1 MMERCTQT
9 RPARRRPT
17 EPRPR
22 ETDMNPANTP
32 HFRFPSRMARA
43 LHRGFTLIELMVVL
57 VIIGVLAAL
66 IVPNVLDRAD
76 DARVTAAKTDVN
88 NLMQALKLYR
98 LDNQRY
104 PTSEQGLNALV
115 SKPSASPLPPNWR
128 PYLEKL
134 PTDPW
139 SRPYQYLNPGIHGE
153 VDVLSLGADGQPG
166 GDGRDTDVG
175 SWQ

>member
-1 MMERCTQT
+1 MTT
-9 RPARRRPT
+9 RRSPAPRRM
-17 EPRPR
+17 PR
-22 ETDMNPANTP
+22 AQ
-32 HFRFPSRMARA
+32 
-43 LHRGFTLIELMVVL
+43 GFTLIELMVVL

-76 DARVTAAKTDVN
+76 DARVTAARTDVN

-104 PTSEQGLNALV
+104 PAAEQGLEALV
-115 SKPSASPLPPNWR
+115 RKPAAGTIPPNWR

-134 PTDPW
+134 PNDPW
-139 SRPYQYLNPGIHGE
+139 GRPYQYVNPGIKSE
-153 VDVLSLGADGQPG
+153 IDIFSFGADGQPG
-166 GDGRDTDVG
+166 GEGNNADIG